1 MVKKLYK
8 KHRRALIFAIVLI
21 IGLYFIFFVK
31 NYDFPLLNPSGDVA
45 RRQKDLLI
53 FTTLLSL
60 LVVVPVFY
68 MLFKFTHQYDEKN
81 AKKAEYK
88 PELDNNVKVEVLW
101 WTVPIL
107 LITVLGVITF
117 KTSHSLDP
125 FKPLESDKKPLVVNV
140 VALQWKWL
148 FIYPEEK
155 IVTVNYVKMP
165 VDRPVNFHITSDAP
179 MNSFWIPAL
188 GSQIYAMAGME
199 TQVNL
204 VANKTG
210 DFPGLSS
217 NLSGEGFADMKFTAS
232 AVDDNSY
239 QQWVEKSQNSQNGF
253 NQSDYDQLVKPSKA
267 NTVAIYRLGDP
278 DIFTNV
284 INKYMSHGG
293 SNNSSYDNKDES
305 SSMQMDHSNMNM
317 EGMNQ

>member
-1 MVKKLYK
+1 MVKKLYT
-8 KHRRALIFAIVLI
+8 KHKRAVILILVSLVALC
-21 IGLYFIFFVK
+21 FIFFVK
-31 NYDFPLLNPSGDVA
+31 SYDFPLLNPSGDVA
-45 RRQKDLLI
+45 RRQKDLLL
-53 FTTLLSL
+53 FTALLSL
-60 LVVVPVFY
+60 FVIIPVFY

-81 AKKAEYK
+81 QKKSKYE
-88 PELDNNVKVEVLW
+88 PELDNNVKIEVLW
-101 WTVPIL
+101 WAVPIM
-107 LITVLGVITF
+107 LITILGVVTF

-125 FKPLESDKKPLVVNV
+125 FKPLQSDKKALRVDV

-199 TQVNL
+199 SQVNL
-204 VANKTG
+204 VANKPG
-210 DFPGLSS
+210 DYPGVSA

-232 AVDDNSY
+232 AVDESSY
-239 QQWVEKSQNSQNGF
+239 NDWVLQSQNSQKGF
-253 NQSDYDQLVKPSKA
+253 NQSDYDELVKPSKA
-267 NTVAIYRLGDP
+267 NQVAVYRLGDP

-284 INKYMSHGG
+284 INKYMNHEG
-293 SNNSSYDNKDES
+293 SDNSNYTKKEDSTKME
-305 SSMQMDHSNMNM
+305 MDHGNMNM
-317 EGMNQ
+317 EGMN